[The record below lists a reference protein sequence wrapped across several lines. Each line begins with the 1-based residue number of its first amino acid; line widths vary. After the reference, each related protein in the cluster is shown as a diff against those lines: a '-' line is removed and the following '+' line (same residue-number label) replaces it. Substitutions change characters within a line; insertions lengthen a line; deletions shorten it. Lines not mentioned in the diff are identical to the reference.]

1 MVFMF
6 IAFNWLSYYADSASN
21 LPPKTDVVPYGL
33 ILLHKH
39 SVAHQS
45 RLPCHDRFFVPNL
58 SLASGGKRL
67 LKSTSFTV
75 SRIRFREF
83 RCDRVTM
90 LCTPPSHELTNNLM
104 GVPYAAP
111 YPTATNQRNEPN

>member
-45 RLPCHDRFFVPNL
+45 R
-58 SLASGGKRL
+58 LASGGKRL